1 MTYISPKIRV
11 RNLQKSFGP
20 QKVLAGLSFD
30 LYEGE
35 SLVIIG
41 GSGTGKSVL
50 LRCILGLYRP
60 DAGDIFI
67 DEVNVAKLSPG
78 QWQHHLESFGMLFQG
93 SALFDSMKVW
103 ENIAFALIQ
112 GHGMARAQAKEI
124 AMEKLIAV
132 DLAPEVANLY
142 PAELSGGMQKR
153 VALARAIA
161 SEPKVIF
168 FDEPTTGLDP
178 IVSGTIND
186 LIVES
191 VKKLGAST
199 LTITHD
205 INSLRHIADR
215 VGLLFQGQLIWIGSV
230 TEMEETDNPYV
241 QQFIHGRAHGP
252 FTDGV

>member
-1 MTYISPKIRV
+1 MIYSPPKLRI
-11 RNLQKSFGP
+11 RNLQKSFGSK
-20 QKVLAGLSFD
+20 KVLDGLNLD
-30 LYEGE
+30 LHAGE

-50 LRCILGLYRP
+50 LRCILGLYKP

-67 DEVNVAKLSPG
+67 DEVNVTKLSAS

-112 GHGMARAQAKEI
+112 GHGMPRAQAKEI
-124 AMEKLIAV
+124 ALEKLAAV
-132 DLAPEVANLY
+132 DLLPAVANLY

-161 SEPKVIF
+161 SEPQVIF

-191 VKKLGAST
+191 VKRLGASA

-205 INSLRHIADR
+205 INSLRRIADR
-215 VGLLFQGQLIWIGSV
+215 VGLLFEGRLIWTGSV
-230 TEMEETDNPYV
+230 AEMEETDNLYV

-252 FTDGV
+252 FTDPV

>member
-1 MTYISPKIRV
+1 MTHSPPKIRIH
-11 RNLQKSFGP
+11 NLQKSFGS
-20 QKVLAGLSFD
+20 QKVLEELSLD

-35 SLVIIG
+35 SVVIIG

-50 LRCILGLYRP
+50 LRCILGLYKP

-67 DEVNVAKLSPG
+67 DDVNVTKLSAG
-78 QWQHHLESFGMLFQG
+78 QWQRHLESFGMLFQG

-112 GHGMARAQAKEI
+112 GHGMGRAQAKEI
-124 AMEKLIAV
+124 AMEKLTAV
-132 DLAPEVANLY
+132 NLAPEVANLY

-215 VGLLFQGQLIWIGSV
+215 VGLLFQGRLIWMGSV

-252 FTDGV
+252 FTDVA